1 MFKSYAIEYGSY
13 VIIGLL
19 ISVIQSYAD
28 VPISTALGFIGFGMI
43 YAGVIIPVIHYLA
56 WGKNVL

>member
-13 VIIGLL
+13 VLIGLL
-19 ISVIQSYAD
+19 ISAIQNYTD
-28 VPISTALGFIGFGMI
+28 VDILTAWGFILIGML
-43 YAGVIIPVIHYLA
+43 YSSVIIPVIHYLA

>member
-1 MFKSYAIEYGSY
+1 MFKSYIIEYGSY

-28 VPISTALGFIGFGMI
+28 VDILTAWGFILIGMI
-43 YAGVIIPVIHYLA
+43 YAIVIIPVIHYLA

>member
-13 VIIGLL
+13 LIMGLL
-19 ISVIQSYAD
+19 ISFIQSYAD
-28 VPISTALGFIGFGMI
+28 VPILTSCGFILIGML
-43 YAGVIIPVIHYLA
+43 YSSVIIPAIHYLA